1 MLLHQNYA
9 SIMCPPLVT
18 GYVPQGGSPP
28 PPGYFLQPMFWQER
42 QRLMVVAKIVN
53 FRLDPKTETP
63 SAETPGKRLYTT
75 SVENSRGEAIAT
87 LGQKSSW
94 YRNK

>member
-1 MLLHQNYA
+1 M
-9 SIMCPPLVT
+9 
-18 GYVPQGGSPP
+18 
-28 PPGYFLQPMFWQER
+28 
-42 QRLMVVAKIVN
+42 VAKIVN